1 MSLDV
6 YIKSKKKEAEGRI
19 WIANITHNMN
29 KMAQRI
35 FVSEN
40 KEMLYDYVWR
50 PDELGKE
57 IYTNEMKNILTKGIY
72 IMIRKRKSLLRY
84 EPENGW
90 GSYDSFLKFLIEY
103 KKACEDNPGCT
114 IEVSR

>member
-6 YIKSKKKEAEGRI
+6 YIKSKKKEEDRKWVAS
-19 WIANITHNMN
+19 ITHNMN
-29 KMAQRI
+29 KMAQKI

-40 KEMLYDYVWR
+40 KETLYDYVWR
-50 PDELGKE
+50 PEELGREIDTKE
-57 IYTNEMKNILTKGIY
+57 MVKILTKGIY
-72 IMIRKRKSLLRY
+72 IMISKRKSLLRY

-103 KKACEDNPGCT
+103 KEACEDNPRCV
-114 IEVSR
+114 IEASR

>member
-6 YIKSKKKEAEGRI
+6 YIKSKKKEEDRE
-19 WIANITHNMN
+19 WVANITHNMN

-40 KEMLYDYVWR
+40 KETLYDYVWR
-50 PDELGKE
+50 PEELYKE
-57 IYTNEMKNILTKGIY
+57 IYTNEMKNVLTKGIC
-72 IMIRKRKSLLRY
+72 IMISKRKSLLRY
-84 EPENGW
+84 EPGNGW

-103 KKACEDNPGCT
+103 KKACEDHPGYI
-114 IEVSR
+114 IEASR

>member
-6 YIKSKKKEAEGRI
+6 YIKSKKKEEDRE
-19 WIANITHNMN
+19 WVANITHNMN

-40 KEMLYDYVWR
+40 KETLYDYVWR
-50 PDELGKE
+50 PEELYRE
-57 IYTNEMKNILTKGIY
+57 IYTNEMKNVLTKGIC
-72 IMIRKRKSLLRY
+72 IMISKRKSLLRY
-84 EPENGW
+84 EPKNGW
-90 GSYDSFLKFLIEY
+90 ESYDSFLKFLIEY
-103 KKACEDNPGCT
+103 KEACEDNPGYI

>member
-6 YIKSKKKEAEGRI
+6 YIKSKKKEEDRE
-19 WIANITHNMN
+19 WVANITHNMN

-40 KEMLYDYVWR
+40 
-50 PDELGKE
+50 
-57 IYTNEMKNILTKGIY
+57 
-72 IMIRKRKSLLRY
+72 
-84 EPENGW
+84 GW

-103 KKACEDNPGCT
+103 KEACEDHPGYI
-114 IEVSR
+114 IEASR

>member
-6 YIKSKKKEAEGRI
+6 YIKSKKKEEDRE
-19 WIANITHNMN
+19 WVANITHNMN
-29 KMAQRI
+29 KMAQKI

-40 KEMLYDYVWR
+40 KETLYDYVWR
-50 PDELGKE
+50 PEELYRE
-57 IYTNEMKNILTKGIY
+57 IYTNEMKNVLTKGIY
-72 IMIRKRKSLLRY
+72 IMISKRESLLRY

-103 KKACEDNPGCT
+103 KEACEDNTGYV
-114 IEVSR
+114 IEASR

>member
-6 YIKSKKKEAEGRI
+6 YIKSKKKEEDRE
-19 WIANITHNMN
+19 WVANITHNMN

-40 KEMLYDYVWR
+40 KETLYDYVWR
-50 PDELGKE
+50 PEELGREIDTKE
-57 IYTNEMKNILTKGIY
+57 MVKILAKGIY
-72 IMIRKRKSLLRY
+72 IMISKRKSLLRY
-84 EPENGW
+84 EPENGC

-103 KKACEDNPGCT
+103 KEACEDHPGYI
-114 IEVSR
+114 IEASR

>member
-6 YIKSKKKEAEGRI
+6 YIKSKKKGRSYGQTMG
-19 WIANITHNMN
+19 AVYNMN
-29 KMAQRI
+29 KMAQKI

-40 KEMLYDYVWR
+40 KETLYDYVWR
-50 PDELGKE
+50 PEELGREIDTKE
-57 IYTNEMKNILTKGIY
+57 MVKILTKGIY
-72 IMIRKRKSLLRY
+72 IMISKRKSLLRY

-103 KKACEDNPGCT
+103 KEACEDNPGCV
-114 IEVSR
+114 IEASR

>member
-6 YIKSKKKEAEGRI
+6 YSKSKKKEEDRK
-19 WIANITHNMN
+19 WVANITHNMN
-29 KMAQRI
+29 KMAQKI

-40 KEMLYDYVWR
+40 KETLYDYVWR
-50 PDELGKE
+50 PEELGREIDTKE
-57 IYTNEMKNILTKGIY
+57 MVKILTKGIY
-72 IMIRKRKSLLRY
+72 IMISKRKSLLRY

-103 KKACEDNPGCT
+103 KEACEDNPGCV
-114 IEVSR
+114 IEASR